1 MSKIWKVLKNVLGQS
16 KSSADPVVKAAAAA
30 APEPAVKAAAAA
42 GAAEPLV
49 KAAAATAPDPLAKA
63 AAAGASEP
71 LVKAAAASV
80 SEPAVKSSKTS
91 KFDVAENSS
100 LSEKSLLNPLSVAE
114 TAAEAGSA
122 SSSLDIKLESPS
134 SPQPMPRD
142 TITTP
147 PPPPVRELDLSLLKK
162 VAPHVPLIK
171 FGRKVDESPMQPV
184 EEINNPAVPVLQ
196 SATSPA
202 SSRHWWDVPTRFRRP
217 TISEQEC
224 EVINSGGADQAWN

>member
-1 MSKIWKVLKNVLGQS
+1 MFFFAKLLQTFYPERKDNSISCTKPSSHLRLIPTLGQS

-30 APEPAVKAAAAA
+30 APEPAVKAAAA

-100 LSEKSLLNPLSVAE
+100 LSEKSLLNPLTVAE

-122 SSSLDIKLESPS
+122 SSSLDIILESPS
-134 SPQPMPRD
+134 SPQPMPRG
-142 TITTP
+142 
-147 PPPPVRELDLSLLKK
+147 RLS
-162 VAPHVPLIK
+162 HV
-171 FGRKVDESPMQPV
+171 
-184 EEINNPAVPVLQ
+184 
-196 SATSPA
+196 
-202 SSRHWWDVPTRFRRP
+202 
-217 TISEQEC
+217 
-224 EVINSGGADQAWN
+224 

>member
-1 MSKIWKVLKNVLGQS
+1 MSKIWKVLKNVLGRLEKVFIGVFLWDLCHLFFFAKLLQTFYPERKDNSISCTKPSSHLRLIPTLGQS

-49 KAAAATAPDPLAKA
+49 KAAAAAASDPLAKA

-80 SEPAVKSSKTS
+80 SEPAVKSTKTS

-114 TAAEAGSA
+114 TAAEAGAA

-134 SPQPMPRD
+134 SPQPMPRG
-142 TITTP
+142 
-147 PPPPVRELDLSLLKK
+147 RLS
-162 VAPHVPLIK
+162 HV
-171 FGRKVDESPMQPV
+171 
-184 EEINNPAVPVLQ
+184 
-196 SATSPA
+196 
-202 SSRHWWDVPTRFRRP
+202 
-217 TISEQEC
+217 
-224 EVINSGGADQAWN
+224 